1 MGRGNIKRILYS
13 KKPFNKSIFLNICFI
28 DFIEIYYYVI
38 ITNKKKEKTKI
49 FMLYIYIYIFDSNF
63 RPSRFIGDYSLFCF
77 LLEKSNEIEQFSNS
91 LNNNF
96 SFQRFFCFFLSMM
109 TTMNYSSIVILISL
123 SISLSLVLFIFCHL
137 TFLFLFSNKTTQT
150 FSLFLYRFFDS
161 IRFIFCVLF
170 FLVLIFTMTQFFFRK
185 IN

>member
-38 ITNKKKEKTKI
+38 ITNKKRENKN
-49 FMLYIYIYIFDSNF
+49 LYVVYIYIFDSNF

-123 SISLSLVLFIFCHL
+123 SISLSCFVY
-137 TFLFLFSNKTTQT
+137 FLPFNFFVSLLKQNYSN
-150 FSLFLYRFFDS
+150 
-161 IRFIFCVLF
+161 I
-170 FLVLIFTMTQFFFRK
+170 
-185 IN
+185 

>member
-1 MGRGNIKRILYS
+1 MLHWFYRNILLCHYYKQKKRENKNLY
-13 KKPFNKSIFLNICFI
+13 
-28 DFIEIYYYVI
+28 VV
-38 ITNKKKEKTKI
+38 
-49 FMLYIYIYIFDSNF
+49 YIFDSNF

-161 IRFIFCVLF
+161 IRFDSF
-170 FLVLIFTMTQFFFRK
+170 FVFFFF
-185 IN
+185 